1 MGLLPPSSWVL
12 SNTPGRREPVVSDIL
27 TMQVLTAFPKWE
39 TEEGKGEI
47 IPQST
52 PTPHCVDTRC
62 QHLPRGDPGAGTGA
76 ARPLPR
82 RGCASVCVSVCAL
95 YPVRAG
101 RRTRPD
107 PLPVL
112 VQWCL
117 APNIP
122 RALSHVSFPPAEG
135 RLRAGCGDVLRPP
148 TPPRVAGGW
157 PGWAEPRPHTGQGF
171 AWPSRW
177 AAPV

>member
-1 MGLLPPSSWVL
+1 M
-12 SNTPGRREPVVSDIL
+12 SDIL
-27 TMQVLTAFPKWE
+27 TMQVLTASPEWE

-47 IPQST
+47 VPQST

-101 RRTRPD
+101 RRNPSRPSASVSSVVSR
-107 PLPVL
+107 PKYPS
-112 VQWCL
+112 C
-117 APNIP
+117 PFP
-122 RALSHVSFPPAEG
+122 REFPPG
-135 RLRAGCGDVLRPP
+135 
-148 TPPRVAGGW
+148 
-157 PGWAEPRPHTGQGF
+157 
-171 AWPSRW
+171 
-177 AAPV
+177 